1 MHYGSASTW
10 KPLSAD
16 NPELSKAS
24 KLVLG
29 DFSPATGIGF
39 SEFIELLGKIAI
51 EVGDKK
57 IYLFHYV
64 CT

>member
-51 EVGDKK
+51 EV
-57 IYLFHYV
+57 LFSFL
-64 CT
+64 

>member
-1 MHYGSASTW
+1 MHFAASSTW
-10 KPLSAD
+10 RPLIAD
-16 NPELSKAS
+16 SPELTKAS

-51 EVGDKK
+51 EVSD
-57 IYLFHYV
+57 
-64 CT
+64 